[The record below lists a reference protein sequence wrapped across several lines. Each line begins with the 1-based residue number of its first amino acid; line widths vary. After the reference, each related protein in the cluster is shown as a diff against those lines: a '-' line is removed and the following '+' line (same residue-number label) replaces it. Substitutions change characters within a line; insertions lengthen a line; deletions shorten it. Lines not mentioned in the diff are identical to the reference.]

1 TVERV
6 QANVELVSAL
16 QKQIEQLNQKLA
28 NFQAADLI
36 DQVQTIAGRQTLIT
50 TVQGVDAKALRNLHD
65 SVKSKLENAVIV
77 LAGVEGDKVSL
88 LASVASQYTANLKAG
103 DIIKH
108 LATELGGKGGGKP
121 DLAQGGAPLNEK
133 FGQVMAALP
142 AWLEQK

>member
-1 TVERV
+1 
-6 QANVELVSAL
+6 VSAL

-88 LASVASQYTANLKAG
+88 LASVASQY
-103 DIIKH
+103 
-108 LATELGGKGGGKP
+108 
-121 DLAQGGAPLNEK
+121 
-133 FGQVMAALP
+133 
-142 AWLEQK
+142 